1 MTRRLWPGFSIA
13 PDLAEGRATLAFD
26 VRIDAKTDVLV
37 RWADGPKA
45 GRVGPRLRIAV
56 DGVRVGK
63 KILAS
68 PAVGQWVHITMA
80 AEVNCPA
87 DRTWTLTVGAPGR
100 RGQTFTHL
108 PLAAPEWNGLGE
120 VSFMSD
126 GKTEAIWLFDNVTL
140 TVKRTGNT

>member
-1 MTRRLWPGFSIA
+1 MIRRYGIAGNQRCLKIADAPVVEPGLWPGFSIA
-13 PDLAEGRATLAFD
+13 PALAEGRVTLAFD
-26 VRIDAKTDVLV
+26 VRIDAKLV

-45 GRVGPRLRIAV
+45 
-56 DGVRVGK
+56 
-63 KILAS
+63 
-68 PAVGQWVHITMA
+68 
-80 AEVNCPA
+80 
-87 DRTWTLTVGAPGR
+87 DRTWALTVGAPGR
-100 RGQTFTHL
+100 REQTFTHL